1 MRWPGLARG
10 GTVSGRGGDAEG
22 GAGRTIWAVAH
33 DGAPAAGHDLGEAD
47 LDLDLPDGVAALLRL
62 YLALEGR
69 ELELLVPVLVRKLRR
84 HNRARVSGWGVRTEG
99 RRDGAHAAGL
109 ELDGDLCGIRAFV
122 EDGDGEPVV
131 ALVEFMT
138 GEGACG

>member
-10 GTVSGRGGDAEG
+10 GTVRGWGGDAEG

-47 LDLDLPDGVAALLRL
+47 LDLDLSDGVAALLWV

-69 ELELLVPVLVRKLRR
+69 ELELLVAVLVRKLRR
-84 HNRARVSGWGVRTEG
+84 HNRARRVSGTVR
-99 RRDGAHAAGL
+99 AAAG
-109 ELDGDLCGIRAFV
+109 EVGRGSRCGAR
-122 EDGDGEPVV
+122 
-131 ALVEFMT
+131 T
-138 GEGACG
+138 